1 MALNTYFIA
10 ETGTQG
16 SLNEQMVLEDLV
28 EESIQIWGQEFLY
41 IPRTLVALD
50 QILGEDRLSTF
61 DHAYGVEMYV
71 ESPSGFVGQNEFV
84 AKFGL
89 YIEQSIQVMLS
100 RRRWLQLVGRHGK
113 SILPN
118 RPAEG
123 DLVYSPLLKRLF
135 EIKWVEKETN
145 FWQIG
150 SLPVWKMTIEVFQY
164 ASERLNTGVPEVDAF
179 ETLKSFDQ
187 TKLSDVPNADGKV
200 GIDVPD
206 NFGNNN
212 KFREEAETV
221 VVDEFNAF
229 GFI

>member
-16 SLNEQMVLEDLV
+16 SRNEQMVLEDLV

-41 IPRTLVALD
+41 IPRTLVAPD

-61 DHAYGVEMYV
+61 DNAYSVEMYI
-71 ESPSGFVGQNEFV
+71 ETASGFVGQNEFV

-113 SILPN
+113 SILPT

-150 SLPVWKMTIEVFQY
+150 SLPVWKMTIEAFQY
-164 ASERLNTGVPEVDAF
+164 ASERLNTGVAEVDAF

-187 TKLSDVPNADGKV
+187 SKLSDVPDANGKI
-200 GIDVPD
+200 GIDAPD
-206 NFGNNN
+206 GFGNNN
-212 KFREEAETV
+212 KFREESESV
-221 VVDEFNAF
+221 IVNEFNAF